1 MRLSPRQLIK
11 NNKQKGFT
19 LMEILVYMGLL
30 SIIIL
35 AISSFV
41 HWSIYS
47 HTRAKAIREVSDN
60 SREAMRLMIHE
71 IQEAKSIYTPNTTSS
86 QLSLE
91 TKKYLPEGEE
101 TAYIDFYV
109 YIDEKKL
116 CFKKES
122 QDPVALTS
130 DRLEVNNL
138 VFTQIG
144 TNPPSVQVELT
155 LNYKNPQD
163 RPEFRVSIDL
173 TSTASL
179 RSY

>member
-1 MRLSPRQLIK
+1 
-11 NNKQKGFT
+11 
-19 LMEILVYMGLL
+19 MEILVYMGLL

-35 AISSFV
+35 TISLFV

-47 HTRAKAIREVSDN
+47 HTRAKAMREVSDN
-60 SREAMRLMIHE
+60 GREAMRLMIHE
-71 IQEAKSIYTPNTTSS
+71 IQEAEGIYTPNTTSA

-101 TAYIDFYV
+101 TTYIDFYV
-109 YIDEKKL
+109 CEKKL

-130 DRLEVNNL
+130 DNLEINNL
-138 VFTQIG
+138 VFTQVG
-144 TNPPSVQVELT
+144 TNPPSVQIELT

-163 RPEFRVSIDL
+163 RPEYRVSIDL
-173 TSTASL
+173 TSAASL

>member
-1 MRLSPRQLIK
+1 MRLTHRQLIRE
-11 NNKQKGFT
+11 NKQRAFT

-35 AISSFV
+35 TISLFV

-47 HTRAKAIREVSDN
+47 HTRAKAMREVSDN
-60 SREAMRLMIHE
+60 GREAMRLMIHE

-101 TAYIDFYV
+101 ISYIDFYLC
-109 YIDEKKL
+109 EKKL

-122 QDPVALTS
+122 QDLVALTS

-144 TNPPSVQVELT
+144 TNPPSVQIELT

>member
-1 MRLSPRQLIK
+1 MNFKHRQLIT

-19 LMEILVYMGLL
+19 LMEVLVYMGLL

-35 AISSFV
+35 TISLFI

-47 HTRAKAIREVSDN
+47 HTRAKAMREVSDN

-71 IQEAKSIYTPNTTSS
+71 IQEAKSIYTPNTTST

-101 TAYIDFYV
+101 ASYIDFYLC
-109 YIDEKKL
+109 EKKL

-122 QDPVALTS
+122 QDPVALTG

-144 TNPPSVQVELT
+144 TSPPSVQIELT